1 VVSNLGSQTRLHV
14 GVAQDLAPGA
24 CSAT

>member
-1 VVSNLGSQTRLHV
+1 V

-24 CSAT
+24 FFAAALQVGAVAALL